1 MFTNAALMV
10 LDWAVTIRF
19 SRRGRIVASS
29 GCACTASLVQ
39 QPNESTRFRVT
50 MTNTISK
57 SFARYWLLLSLLV
70 ALLSI
75 VPAAFPQPVAYA
87 RVTSSFD
94 SDWRFLKGDA
104 PGAEKP
110 DFDDSAW
117 RKQNVPHDWSVEG
130 PFDVKNPTGG
140 AGGFLPAGIGWY
152 RKHFSLPRDFH
163 DRRIFVDFDGVMA
176 NSDVWINGFHLG
188 KRPYGYVS
196 FRYEL
201 TEHLSFGNK
210 PNVIAVRADNSAQP
224 ASRWYTGAGIYRHVR
239 LVVTNPVH
247 LRHWGTF
254 VSTPQV
260 SNVQATVRVQTE
272 VTNQST
278 AARNVSLEIT
288 VIDPAGRLVQS
299 AETKPMDIAAGAMV
313 SFTQDLVVQNPQRW
327 DLDHPNLY
335 RAVARLRAG
344 KTTVDDETVTF
355 GIREFH
361 FDADTGFWL
370 NGSNFKIKGVCLHH
384 DASAFGAAVP
394 LRAWERRLETLKQ
407 FGVNAIRTAH
417 NPPAPEFL
425 DLCDRMGLLVMDEL
439 FDCWTVAKNPY
450 DYHLYFKEWSNI
462 DVRDTVR
469 RDRNHPSVII
479 YSAGN
484 EIHDTPK
491 AELAKQILTALVA
504 TFHES
509 DPTRPVTQALFRP
522 NVSHDYDNGLADIL
536 DVVGQNYREN
546 EILAAHRQKPSRK
559 ILGTENG
566 HDRTVWL
573 PLRDNPPY
581 AGQFL
586 WSGIDYLGES
596 RAWPTIAYNSGLL
609 DRTGTP
615 RPLAFQRQSWWSDQP
630 MVHIARRVAPA
641 QLLPTDPGYGTPAQE
656 RRPQVLFSD
665 WTPRNIQPHDE
676 NVEIYSNCEQV
687 ELFLNGKSLG
697 PKPRPADDSPRV
709 WNVPYSPGT
718 LRAIGS
724 NSGWAVA
731 KYELRTAGK
740 PGQILLAADR
750 GTLTPSWDDV
760 SDVTVT
766 VADRNGVIVPNAH
779 DLITFKIAGPGIIAA
794 VDSADNN
801 SHEPFQA
808 SERRAYQGRCFVMI
822 KSTLAS
828 GRITLAASA
837 PGLKSSSITITAVD
851 RRKAL

>member
-1 MFTNAALMV
+1 MGNIINKTFAHS
-10 LDWAVTIRF
+10 W
-19 SRRGRIVASS
+19 
-29 GCACTASLVQ
+29 LV
-39 QPNESTRFRVT
+39 
-50 MTNTISK
+50 
-57 SFARYWLLLSLLV
+57 LSLIVGL
-70 ALLSI
+70 LPLSI
-75 VPAAFPQPVAYA
+75 APATSAGSAAYT

-104 PGAEKP
+104 PGAEKA
-110 DFDDSAW
+110 DFDDGAW
-117 RKQNVPHDWSVEG
+117 RKLDLPHDWSIEG
-130 PFDVKNPTGG
+130 PFDEKNPTGG
-140 AGGFLPAGIGWY
+140 AGGFLPAGVGWY
-152 RKHFSLPRDFH
+152 RKHFSLPIGFQEQRVF
-163 DRRIFVDFDGVMA
+163 IDFDGVMA

-201 TEHLSFGNK
+201 TGHLNFGNDK
-210 PNVIAVRADNSAQP
+210 PNVISVRADNSGQP

-239 LVVTNPVH
+239 LVVTNAVH
-247 LRHWGTF
+247 LEHWGTF

-260 SNVQATVRVQTE
+260 SSEQATLRVQSE
-272 VTNQST
+272 VINQS
-278 AARNVSLEIT
+278 
-288 VIDPAGRLVQS
+288 QS
-299 AETKPMDIAAGAMV
+299 AQTVSIHVEVFDPNGRVVQTTETKPQNINAGAMS
-313 SFTQDLVVQNPQRW
+313 SFTQDLAIRNPQLW
-327 DLDHPNLY
+327 DLDHPNVY
-335 RAVARLRAG
+335 RVVARLREG
-344 KTTVDDETVTF
+344 KTTVDDETVRF

-370 NGSNFKIKGVCLHH
+370 NGRNFKVKGVCLHH
-384 DASAFGAAVP
+384 DASASGAAVP
-394 LRAWERRLETLKQ
+394 LRAWERRLEMLKQ
-407 FGVNAIRTAH
+407 LGVNAIRTAH

-425 DLCDRMGLLVMDEL
+425 DLCDRMGFIVMDEL

-462 DVRDTVR
+462 DVRDIMR
-469 RDRNHPSVII
+469 RDRNHASVII

-491 AELAKQILTALVA
+491 SEMAKQILTSLVA
-504 TFHES
+504 TFHENDS
-509 DPTRPVTQALFRP
+509 TRPVTQALFRP

-630 MVHIARRVAPA
+630 MVYIARRVAPA

-665 WTPRNIQPHDE
+665 WTPRNIEAHDE
-676 NVEIYSNCEQV
+676 NVEVYSNCEQV
-687 ELFLNGKSLG
+687 ELFLNGTSLG
-697 PKPRPADDSPRV
+697 AKPRPADDSPRV
-709 WNVPYSPGT
+709 WNVPFAPGT
-718 LRAIGS
+718 LRATGS
-724 NSGWAVA
+724 NGGRAIA
-731 KYELRTAGK
+731 NYELRTAGK
-740 PGQILLAADR
+740 PSQILLAADR
-750 GTLTPSWDDV
+750 GTIAATWDDV
-760 SDVTVT
+760 SYVTVT
-766 VADRNGVIVPNAH
+766 VADPNGVIVPNAQ
-779 DLITFKIAGPGIIAA
+779 DLVTFKIAGPGIIAA

-822 KSTLAS
+822 KSTSAS

-837 PGLKSSSITITAVD
+837 QGLKSSSITITAVD
-851 RRKAL
+851 RRKAG